1 MSGTLILEILLG
13 VLVLI
18 CAVIT
23 NAALWP
29 IPPRS
34 QTADPRRPSAGE
46 TAGTRHGRGR

>member
-29 IPPRS
+29 TVRRS
-34 QTADPRRPSAGE
+34 HTPDA
-46 TAGTRHGRGR
+46 RGR

>member
-13 VLVLI
+13 VLVVV

-29 IPPRS
+29 ASSRS
-34 QTADPRRPSAGE
+34 HT
-46 TAGTRHGRGR
+46 RGR